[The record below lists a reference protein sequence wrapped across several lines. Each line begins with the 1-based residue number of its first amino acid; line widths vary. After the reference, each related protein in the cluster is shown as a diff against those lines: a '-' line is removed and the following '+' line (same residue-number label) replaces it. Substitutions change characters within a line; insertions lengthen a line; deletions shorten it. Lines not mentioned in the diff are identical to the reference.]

1 MPMNRQQFLRA
12 AGALVALP
20 VVSAVASLSLSG
32 SATFA
37 QGKYPDKPVR
47 ILIGFAAGGPSDI
60 VARLVGDELSKA
72 LGQPVIVDYVPG
84 AGGNIATER
93 VAKAAPDGHTLL
105 MAASGSIVINPSL
118 YKKLTFDTIKDLAP
132 ISLACFQPNV
142 LVVPSDLP
150 ANSVAE
156 LVALARSSPGRT
168 YICLRRGRD
177 DSTSRRRAIQVYG
190 SGRYSAYR
198 LPGHNLGGF

>member
-1 MPMNRQQFLRA
+1 M
-12 AGALVALP
+12 
-20 VVSAVASLSLSG
+20 
-32 SATFA
+32 
-37 QGKYPDKPVR
+37 
-47 ILIGFAAGGPSDI
+47 
-60 VARLVGDELSKA
+60 
-72 LGQPVIVDYVPG
+72 GQPVIVDYVPG

-156 LVALARSSPGRT
+156 LVALARSRPGNSHLPPQGSERLNISPAS
-168 YICLRRGRD
+168 YSSPWLRSIF
-177 DSTSRRRAIQVYG
+177 STSPTGA
-190 SGRYSAYR
+190 
-198 LPGHNLGGF
+198 